1 MTDLIANETEWNLS
15 ASLLM
20 RALGTAVEI
29 FDESYGDH
37 ETAGLLE
44 VSELSY
50 EQIDHNGWHN
60 DGYYPHRG
68 VLRVAPAL
76 LRSFPDLRREAIHD
90 VLKIIHAGDELS
102 IESFVVTPRLVGKD
116 WRSARQRRPG
126 SSTDTVLETDQL
138 ALMPAD
144 HKPELRFRSKA
155 EFNMYN
161 GFRQARSG
169 LPPHAGLAITVN
181 CPLQLPGGRIPAV
194 DVLVFYNGRAAV
206 VEIDGDTHRRG
217 NRYMADA
224 TRDQGLRDCGIHV
237 ERVAAEDTND
247 PREVEALVRK
257 VLARLGNQPPAL
269 GR

>member
-1 MTDLIANETEWNLS
+1 VTDLIADEEPFS
-15 ASLLM
+15 VFVD

-29 FDESYGDH
+29 FDHSYGDY

-50 EQIDHNGWHN
+50 EEIDQQGWHN
-60 DGYYPHRG
+60 VGYYPHRG

-76 LRSFPDLRREAIHD
+76 LGFFTDSRRQAIHQ
-90 VLKIIHAGDELS
+90 VLEMIHAGDDLQ
-102 IESFVVTPRLVGKD
+102 IETFVVTPRLVGRD
-116 WRSARQRRPG
+116 WRSQRRGPG
-126 SSTDTVLETDQL
+126 GGDTVLETDQL

-144 HKPELRFRSKA
+144 QKPELRVRSKA
-155 EFNMYN
+155 EFSVYN

-169 LPPHAGLAITVN
+169 LPSHASLAITVN
-181 CPLQLPGGRIPAV
+181 CPLQLPGGRIPEV
-194 DVLVFYNGRAAV
+194 DVLVIYNGRATV
-206 VEIDGDTHRRG
+206 IEIDDDTHRRG

-257 VLARLGNQPPAL
+257 VLDRLGDRRLAL